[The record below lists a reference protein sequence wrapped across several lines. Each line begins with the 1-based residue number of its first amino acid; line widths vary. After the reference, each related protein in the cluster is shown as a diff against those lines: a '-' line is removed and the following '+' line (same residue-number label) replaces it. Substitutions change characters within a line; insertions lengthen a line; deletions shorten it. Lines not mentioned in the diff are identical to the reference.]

1 MAEIEFDGSN
11 GVERSRPFHFE
22 WVLPVLVRP
31 RRTLPQIVQKDTGVW
46 LAPLVLLTVFAL
58 IMVAAGGP
66 IRQAAAQAQV
76 VLPPDFDFYPPEWQQ
91 QYQEG
96 FAARQGFVF
105 IYVYP
110 ALGVLATIWIGWF
123 LVGSLLHLGLTLA
136 GSRNQNTAVLNLV
149 AWASL
154 PFVLRYIVQAIYLI
168 STNTSITA
176 AGLSGFIPSDA
187 TGFLLFMRA
196 FLSLVDIYLIWYL
209 ALLLVGVAI
218 IARVSRIK
226 AIIVVAVLSTLFL
239 AIQALPGFLL
249 ALFGGVQTQRPFF
262 FF

>member
-1 MAEIEFDGSN
+1 MAEIEFDMSD
-11 GVERSRPFHFE
+11 GVERARLFHFE

-31 RRTLPQIVQKDTGVW
+31 RRALTQIVQKSSAVW
-46 LAPLVLLTVFAL
+46 LVPLVLLTIFAL

-66 IRQAAAQAQV
+66 IRQTEAQAQITF
-76 VLPPDFDFYPPEWQQ
+76 PPDFEFYPPEWQQ

-96 FAARQGFVF
+96 IAARQGFVF

-110 ALGVLATIWIGWF
+110 ALGVLASIWIGWF
-123 LVGSLLHLGLTLA
+123 LVSSLLHLGLTLA
-136 GSRNQNTAVLNLV
+136 GSRNNNTAVLNLV

-154 PFVLRYIVQAIYLI
+154 PFALRYLIQAVYLV
-168 STNTSITA
+168 STNTAIRA
-176 AGLSGFIPSDA
+176 PGLSGFIPSDA
-187 TGFLLFMRA
+187 AGFLLFLRS

-209 ALLLVGVAI
+209 ALLIGGVVI
-218 IARVSRIK
+218 IAGVSRAK
-226 AIIVVAVLSTLFL
+226 AIIVTAVLSLLFL